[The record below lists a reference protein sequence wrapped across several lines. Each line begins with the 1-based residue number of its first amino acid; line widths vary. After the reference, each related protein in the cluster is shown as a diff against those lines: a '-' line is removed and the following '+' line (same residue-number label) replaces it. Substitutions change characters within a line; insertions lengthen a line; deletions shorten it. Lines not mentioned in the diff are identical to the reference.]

1 MSKSSKA
8 IAQRNKHTPAKGA
21 DDRIMAGSPKNA
33 APQSPAT
40 PERRFPRIVVLAL
53 CLLLAA
59 AGTWA
64 VMEFVVWNKL
74 PSDLVGKWIATGKQV
89 ATLEFSRNGTMVGR
103 FNVEG
108 KLHVV
113 EARVAVENQTLFI
126 TTRDTQGKNELT
138 TKQTIK
144 SLNSNELVLQ
154 DELKIITRFQRA
166 GE

>member
-1 MSKSSKA
+1 
-8 IAQRNKHTPAKGA
+8 
-21 DDRIMAGSPKNA
+21 
-33 APQSPAT
+33 
-40 PERRFPRIVVLAL
+40 
-53 CLLLAA
+53 
-59 AGTWA
+59 
-64 VMEFVVWNKL
+64 MEFVVWNKL

-138 TKQTIK
+138 KKQTIK